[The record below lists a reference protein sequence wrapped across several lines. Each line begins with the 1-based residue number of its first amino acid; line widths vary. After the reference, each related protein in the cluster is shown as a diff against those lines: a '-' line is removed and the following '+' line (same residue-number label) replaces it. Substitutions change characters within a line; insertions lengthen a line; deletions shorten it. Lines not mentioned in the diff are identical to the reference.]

1 MEWEEVVDL
10 EEGVE
15 IEEGLEEVVVGTE
28 DVSWKSP
35 RFRNEMKEQ
44 LQQALEENLRR
55 MGEMNGV
62 KLTRWGIGYSRSVL
76 PSTQTMATVRI

>member
-28 DVSWKSP
+28 DVSLKSP

-44 LQQALEENLRR
+44 
-55 MGEMNGV
+55 G
-62 KLTRWGIGYSRSVL
+62 L
-76 PSTQTMATVRI
+76 PAWEGRL